1 MSLRRATICRL
12 MQAVLI
18 ASLTAGSAF
27 AQEPFRLFP
36 GARFFLGMESSLL
49 WMSGEFLVPAGG
61 RPGSGSKVDVA
72 SELGIDQA
80 EGASIFLQGEILDN
94 HIVNF
99 DYLGCAA
106 TGIKKLPRSF
116 LFHNRTYSEGATLET
131 RVELNWFR
139 LSYEYK
145 IAAAPS
151 WWLAPR
157 VGVHHILCDIQING
171 ESKEGGVTSNSRTL
185 DGTYP
190 VLGFE
195 TRWLLPH
202 GVDLGLELEGTHLVT
217 RGFLF
222 MGRFAAYWEP
232 HPDVRVVLSAWCR
245 GAQYI
250 EDNQPLNNEWTY
262 VIPGLS
268 AGVAFGF

>member
-1 MSLRRATICRL
+1 MSHRRAAICL
-12 MQAVLI
+12 MLHIVLI
-18 ASLTAGSAF
+18 SSLNAGSAL
-27 AQEPFRLFP
+27 AQESFRLFP
-36 GARFFLGMESSLL
+36 GARFLFGMESSLL

-72 SELGIDQA
+72 SELGLDQA

-94 HIVNF
+94 HIFNF
-99 DYLGCAA
+99 DYLGFAA
-106 TGIKKLPRSF
+106 TGIKKIPRSF
-116 LFHNRTYSEGATLET
+116 LFHNRTYFEGTSLET

-145 IAAAPS
+145 LAAGPS

-157 VGVHHILCDIQING
+157 VGAHYILCSIQLNG
-171 ESKEGGVTSNSRTL
+171 ESKEEGITSNGRVL

-195 TRWLLPH
+195 ARWLFPH
-202 GVDLGLELEGTHLVT
+202 GVDLGFELEGTHLVT
-217 RGFLF
+217 RGFLA

-232 HPDVRVVLSAWCR
+232 HPDVRVILSAWCR
-245 GAQYI
+245 AAQYV
-250 EDNQPLNNEWTY
+250 EDYQPLNNEWTY
-262 VIPGLS
+262 IIPGLS
-268 AGVAFGF
+268 AGVGFAF